1 MTDRAN
7 DAVIKIQSMC
17 KNTAEYASLQIDAL
31 TKEFVEKTE
40 KIITGMSDLFKDSK
54 ILQASAIVS
63 SQLIDLLG
71 YILEL
76 YDFVFEY
83 LTSLAAFDFDIPL
96 EMGWAQIEENEH
108 VILVN
113 AMGLDVRK
121 KRRFV
126 GLH

>member
-76 YDFVFEY
+76 
-83 LTSLAAFDFDIPL
+83 FD
-96 EMGWAQIEENEH
+96 
-108 VILVN
+108 
-113 AMGLDVRK
+113 
-121 KRRFV
+121 
-126 GLH
+126 